1 MMVELEEKIRFV
13 HSSRIWHPRAWE
25 LKQKMWLMVYCFFG
39 TALYSRMWIYQ
50 DIKNIRQTIL
60 IINHKCSFPPQ
71 VHTAMNAL
79 LLSNHATVTLVHRGC
94 LAFSEIIK
102 ESSSSTQVIC
112 GKRFHNFS
120 PIGWFCFQRQSHSRV
135 FREISYQSM
144 TLRLHWYFPSLCWD

>member
-13 HSSRIWHPRAWE
+13 HFLRIWHPRAWE
-25 LKQKMWLMVYCFFG
+25 LKQKMWLMVYCVFG

-60 IINHKCSFPPQ
+60 IINHNVRSLYKCTLQ
-71 VHTAMNAL
+71 WTLYYYQIMQL
-79 LLSNHATVTLVHRGC
+79 LHRGC